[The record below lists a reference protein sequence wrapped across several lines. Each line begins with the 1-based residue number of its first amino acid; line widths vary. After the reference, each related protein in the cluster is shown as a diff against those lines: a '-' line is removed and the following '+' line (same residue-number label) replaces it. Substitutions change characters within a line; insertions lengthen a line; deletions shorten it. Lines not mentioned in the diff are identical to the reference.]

1 MLSWPGGS
9 ASRINEHEHAC
20 SEIWTA
26 TSTNSMRSNN
36 IIFFV
41 SSHSL
46 PSKKEKVPRS
56 ANKLPHTMQCTQQQQ
71 QHKHKHNASLSFMKN
86 VDDVASHACGVCA
99 HCLFAVCYAT
109 NTVWG
114 RPVMV
119 SSQLKNLFAN
129 KLSNN
134 KLKSFRGIWKQKWRR
149 KPKATKKK
157 NNHQINCE
165 ATAAT
170 ADTQRAAEQAAKVVI
185 G

>member
-1 MLSWPGGS
+1 MYRQ
-9 ASRINEHEHAC
+9 SRNGRI
-20 SEIWTA
+20 EITHTCYHGRVA
-26 TSTNSMRSNN
+26 LLLALMSTSTHVLRFERQRQP
-36 IIFFV
+36 IRCVQITFFFV

-71 QHKHKHNASLSFMKN
+71 QHKHKHNASLSFMKHG
-86 VDDVASHACGVCA
+86 DDVASHACGVCA

-109 NTVWG
+109 NTVWR

-157 NNHQINCE
+157 NY
-165 ATAAT
+165 
-170 ADTQRAAEQAAKVVI
+170 
-185 G
+185 